1 MAYVIPVEMVAGGL
15 TVTVDPTLFPEDD
28 IIVYLYTTS
37 SFTLTGDINVIFS
50 NNCGKG
56 YKLIVYQSSTSITR
70 GGKLINIVCP
80 TGGFSYNE
88 NWQFGLTSVFHQLNA
103 DSANFSSY
111 IWWDLV
117 SGTGVDASTALLDAS
132 VSLNKLTALTDGSII
147 VGNGSNRP
155 AEVAVTGDIA
165 ITNAG
170 VTSISAGAIVNA
182 DVNASAAIARSK
194 MASGTASHV
203 VINDGSGVLSSEAQL
218 AASRG
223 GTALDTSASTGF
235 ATVSAGTWS
244 VGSISDVITLDVSF
258 ESGEVGD
265 FKVKLPYACTVAEI
279 YAYAYKVIA
288 GTDAGTIVPK
298 DNGGTTMTGGTI
310 TFAASDPRGTAYTST
325 PSANNTFTAGQLL
338 TLTTAKTTAGGKVL
352 VSVKVTRNL

>member
-1 MAYVIPVEMVAGGL
+1 MEIEVTNAGGSYSISPTALPDIVFIYATGAVTLGANFSIGVSGYPPVGTTIRYITQALDQVDLNGFTLAIEGTTYNEVELEHDFQVVYTVGDISTTGIGASFVPDLRQTNVLYGSTLVDGTVSLSKLESVTDGSLVAGGAGN
-15 TVTVDPTLFPEDD
+15 VPTIL
-28 IIVYLYTTS
+28 
-37 SFTLTGDINVIFS
+37 
-50 NNCGKG
+50 
-56 YKLIVYQSSTSITR
+56 
-70 GGKLINIVCP
+70 
-80 TGGFSYNE
+80 
-88 NWQFGLTSVFHQLNA
+88 SVA
-103 DSANFSSY
+103 
-111 IWWDLV
+111 
-117 SGTGVDASTALLDAS
+117 GV
-132 VSLNKLTALTDGSII
+132 LTAVRSLSTLVFSFAAGS
-147 VGNGSNRP
+147 
-155 AEVAVTGDIA
+155 
-165 ITNAG
+165 
-170 VTSISAGAIVNA
+170 IVNA
-182 DVNASAAIARSK
+182 AISASAAIARSK
-194 MASGTASHV
+194 LANGTASQV

-235 ATVSAGTWS
+235 ATVSAGAWT

>member
-1 MAYVIPVEMVAGGL
+1 MGLITIQTESIPAIGTVINFDIETLTDVLSLVPAANPQTMLGNVVVNFSGTPTDGQVIKVGITEGCVMNGNTYTVNGITIPDAIALKGQSYIQFTYLNGGWGNIL
-15 TVTVDPTLFPEDD
+15 LADAQNQDSINGDILVDETVTLAKLED
-28 IIVYLYTTS
+28 
-37 SFTLTGDINVIFS
+37 
-50 NNCGKG
+50 
-56 YKLIVYQSSTSITR
+56 
-70 GGKLINIVCP
+70 
-80 TGGFSYNE
+80 
-88 NWQFGLTSVFHQLNA
+88 LTSAQ
-103 DSANFSSY
+103 
-111 IWWDLV
+111 
-117 SGTGVDASTALLDAS
+117 
-132 VSLNKLTALTDGSII
+132 II
-147 VGNGSNRP
+147 VGSGANRP
-155 AEVAVTGDIA
+155 TAVAVTGDIA

-170 VTSISAGAIVNA
+170 VTSIGAGVIVNA

-194 MASGTASHV
+194 LASGTASHV
-203 VINDGSGVLSSEAQL
+203 VVNDGSGVMTSVAEVPPVN
-218 AASRG
+218 G
-223 GTALDTSASTGF
+223 GTGLNSSASTGF

-265 FKVKLPYACTVAEI
+265 FKVKLPYACTVTEI